1 MKGVYDMEQVLA
13 RGVNFLY
20 TKQFIVNKYGNKK
33 WEGILQSLSDDS
45 RKIWGGSLL
54 PIVEYPFSSF
64 KELTSILSSK
74 LKLDHES
81 ELACIYEYIADQSLN
96 KLYKIFFSFANP
108 SFVIK
113 NYPKLWSR
121 FFNTGKVEVPV
132 SESGHA
138 ILKFT
143 LPDIFL
149 DWLEPACL
157 GYSKKAVEMAGGRNL
172 NIKMKG
178 TSKIA
183 NDLWEIVYELHWFE

>member
-1 MKGVYDMEQVLA
+1 MKEVYDMEQVLA

-20 TKQFIVNKYGNKK
+20 TKQFIVNKYGNDK
-33 WEGILQSLSDDS
+33 WEGMLQSLSDDS
-45 RKIWGGSLL
+45 RKIWRGSLL

-64 KELTSILSSK
+64 KELTSILSSE
-74 LKLDHES
+74 LKLDHKT
-81 ELACIYEYIADQSLN
+81 ELASIYEYIADHSLN
-96 KLYKIFFSFANP
+96 SLYKMFFSFANP

-121 FFNTGKVEVPV
+121 FFNSGKVEVPV

-143 LPDIFL
+143 LPEIFL

-157 GYSKKAVEMAGGRNL
+157 GYSKKAVEMAGGTIL
-172 NIKMKG
+172 SMKNRG
-178 TSKIA
+178 ADKVSD
-183 NDLWEIVYELHWFE
+183 NFWEIVYELHWTE

>member
-1 MKGVYDMEQVLA
+1 MKEEQKMKQILA
-13 RGVNFLY
+13 RGVNFVY
-20 TKQFIVNKYGNKK
+20 TKQFIVDKYGTETWK
-33 WEGILQSLSDDS
+33 LLLHSLSEDA
-45 RKIWGGSLL
+45 RKIWGDILV
-54 PIVEYPFSSF
+54 PIQEYPFLLF
-64 KELTSILSSK
+64 KELISQLALVSNIK
-74 LKLDHES
+74 QDS
-81 ELACIYEYIADQSLN
+81 ELACIYEYIADHSLN

-143 LPDIFL
+143 LPEIFL

-157 GYSKKAVEMAGGRNL
+157 GYSKKAVEMAGGKNL
-172 NIKMKG
+172 TMENKG
-178 TSKIA
+178 ADKASD
-183 NDLWEIVYELHWFE
+183 DLWEIVYELHWTE